1 MEEQSR
7 GAPLDEQRLQDFWL
21 PQGQGRGESCSPQP
35 WGGHGGAGGP
45 RQATALWVQQ
55 LRASFVLAQPQKNTS
70 QSGHHFPGASRQ
82 ERERRAG
89 GCERGTMP
97 AQPGA
102 ASCQQPPAVPT
113 ISVLC
118 GTCEKALPFLSHAAA
133 AAAAG
138 PLGPEWTEPHGHRR
152 GSQMCAGWL
161 GVYWHTV
168 RLIRIGPGW
177 HCSIN

>member
-1 MEEQSR
+1 MGRSR
-7 GAPLDEQRLQDFWL
+7 WCWETKAGNSPL
-21 PQGQGRGESCSPQP
+21 GT
-35 WGGHGGAGGP
+35 
-45 RQATALWVQQ
+45 TALGF
-55 LRASFVLAQPQKNTS
+55 LHLGTATKNTS
-70 QSGHHFPGASRQ
+70 RSGHHFPGASRQ

-89 GCERGTMP
+89 GCERGAMP

-138 PLGPEWTEPHGHRR
+138 PLGPEWTEPRGHRR

>member
-1 MEEQSR
+1 MSSASR
-7 GAPLDEQRLQDFWL
+7 ISDSPKVEVRVRAAL
-21 PQGQGRGESCSPQP
+21 PNHGEVTVVLGDQGRQQP
-35 WGGHGGAGGP
+35 FGYNSSGLPSSWH
-45 RQATALWVQQ
+45 
-55 LRASFVLAQPQKNTS
+55 SHKKKNTS
-70 QSGHHFPGASRQ
+70 RSGHHFPGASRQ

-89 GCERGTMP
+89 GCERGAMP

-138 PLGPEWTEPHGHRR
+138 PLGPEWTEPRGHRR

>member
-1 MEEQSR
+1 MGRSR
-7 GAPLDEQRLQDFWL
+7 WCWETKAGNSPLGTTAPGFLHL
-21 PQGQGRGESCSPQP
+21 GT
-35 WGGHGGAGGP
+35 
-45 RQATALWVQQ
+45 ATK
-55 LRASFVLAQPQKNTS
+55 KNTS
-70 QSGHHFPGASRQ
+70 RSGHHFPGASRQ

-89 GCERGTMP
+89 GCERGAMP

-138 PLGPEWTEPHGHRR
+138 PLGPEWTEPRGHRR